1 MKSEPKFKLG
11 RKIKSR
17 TTKKQVQ
24 PKNKFAVIIW
34 QLIKDPND
42 FSAVDW
48 SRETK
53 AAKDLFNTYPN
64 IKFWSQINLGFY
76 LNSLNFFNG
85 KDGVKYLRNAVDE
98 FERNLKINF
107 QQAQKEEFNDNANFH
122 KNIDKSTK
130 PMSLSSIFKNGKKTK

>member
-1 MKSEPKFKLG
+1 MKNEFKIG
-11 RKIKSR
+11 RKIESR
-17 TTKKQVQ
+17 TTKKQVE

-42 FSAVDW
+42 FSSVDW

-53 AAKDLFNTYPN
+53 AAKNLFTTYPRVE
-64 IKFWSQINLGFY
+64 FWKQINLGFY

-85 KDGVKYLRNAVDE
+85 KDGVKYLKDAIYD

-107 QQAQKEEFNDNANFH
+107 STPQKEKFDDNAKFN
-122 KNIDKSTK
+122 KSIPKSAK
-130 PMSLSSIFKNGKKTK
+130 PVSLNSIFKNGKKTK

>member
-1 MKSEPKFKLG
+1 MKNEFKIG
-11 RKIKSR
+11 RKIESR
-17 TTKKQVQ
+17 TTKRQVE

-53 AAKDLFNTYPN
+53 AAKNLFTTYPK
-64 IKFWSQINLGFY
+64 IEFWQQINLGFY

-85 KDGVKYLRNAVDE
+85 KDGVKYLKDAIDD

-107 QQAQKEEFNDNANFH
+107 SAPKQEKFDEEAKFD
-122 KNIDKSTK
+122 KNIPKSAK
-130 PMSLSSIFKNGKKTK
+130 PISLTSVFKNGKKTK